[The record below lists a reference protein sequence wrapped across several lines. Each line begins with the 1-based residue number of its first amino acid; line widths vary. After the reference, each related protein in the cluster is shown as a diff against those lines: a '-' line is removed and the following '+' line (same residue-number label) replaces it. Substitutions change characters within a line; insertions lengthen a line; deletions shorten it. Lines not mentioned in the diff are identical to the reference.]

1 MMSIQ
6 LSSNDLTPCYAR
18 DQSPLC
24 ALEGPRNKDYLL
36 APNLRKIAPSD
47 DCTWTYSAKN
57 SIYRNIVKWL
67 IRRLGLEPTCMDPG
81 GAVT

>member
-36 APNLRKIAPSD
+36 APNLRKIALLTIAHEHILPKTASTETLSSD
-47 DCTWTYSAKN
+47 W
-57 SIYRNIVKWL
+57 
-67 IRRLGLEPTCMDPG
+67 
-81 GAVT
+81 

>member
-1 MMSIQ
+1 MMSSQ

-36 APNLRKIAPSD
+36 APNLRKIALLTIAHEHILPKTASTETLSSD
-47 DCTWTYSAKN
+47 W
-57 SIYRNIVKWL
+57 
-67 IRRLGLEPTCMDPG
+67 
-81 GAVT
+81 